1 MCNGRKKDITME
13 ETQRPCKRVVDSQT
27 EQTYL
32 MRPNYLNCYGNL
44 FGGQLMGWIDEIAS
58 IVAMRHCEADITT
71 AAIDNLN
78 FKEGATVNDV
88 VVLRG
93 KITYVGRTS
102 MEVRV
107 DTYVESR
114 HGIRKVINR
123 AYVVMVA
130 VDEHH
135 HPIPVPGLIVESEN
149 DRAEWEGGEKRYRL
163 RKQRRKE
170 GFSLPKRSVC
180 NVMIFA
186 DPLFCFY
193 FIFFTAV
200 DSISLIRFSWFTSEA
215 PGS

>member
-1 MCNGRKKDITME
+1 ME

-58 IVAMRHCEADITT
+58 IVAHRHAGTIVT
-71 AAIDNLN
+71 
-78 FKEGATVNDV
+78 ATVNDV

-170 GFSLPKRSVC
+170 GF
-180 NVMIFA
+180 
-186 DPLFCFY
+186 
-193 FIFFTAV
+193 
-200 DSISLIRFSWFTSEA
+200 
-215 PGS
+215 

>member
-1 MCNGRKKDITME
+1 ME

-58 IVAMRHCEADITT
+58 IVAMRHWLVGAVACGVDVFHACTT

-93 KITYVGRTS
+93 KITHVGRTS

-149 DRAEWEGGEKRYRL
+149 DRAEWEGGEKRYQL
-163 RKQRRKE
+163 RKQRRRE
-170 GFSLPKRSVC
+170 GF
-180 NVMIFA
+180 
-186 DPLFCFY
+186 
-193 FIFFTAV
+193 
-200 DSISLIRFSWFTSEA
+200 
-215 PGS
+215 